1 MRGTSKY
8 GTREWRLPSRLGR
21 ATQSWH
27 RFALHPRRAAAAG
40 ALTLTPRYI

>member
-1 MRGTSKY
+1 MRHPRMAAAKLS
-8 GTREWRLPSRLGR
+8 GR
-21 ATQSWH
+21 AIQPQH